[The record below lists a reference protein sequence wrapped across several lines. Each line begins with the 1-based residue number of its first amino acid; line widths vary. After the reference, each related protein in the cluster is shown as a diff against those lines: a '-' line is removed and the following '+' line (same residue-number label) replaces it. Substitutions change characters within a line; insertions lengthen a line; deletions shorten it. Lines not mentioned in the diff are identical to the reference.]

1 MPSPRLFP
9 NIEWNSLR
17 NRSQGE
23 EHLPVRYPFPYL
35 RRKQCFSPPLSEHLK
50 VRNVQ
55 NKGPSKSFIVFNE
68 KQNEAASYCWGFL
81 FSTGVEAFVRRA
93 IYTHSSAGITGRRA
107 RGALRTAAACA
118 PASPH
123 GSQPEGHAAGTTDGG
138 GGSRSTRCRP
148 RAPTAPPLPGYP
160 QAPHRLHLPS
170 PAPASPPRPA
180 ARRPAPPGPA
190 RPPPHGPAPLAMS
203 LAESCLTSSG
213 IRSHWH
219 SERHRSI
226 SVSSREPAF
235 LVAMAGPMGPGGGR
249 GRGGG
254 SGREG
259 GGGGGGERTAAAPGA
274 CAPGAAELEGCGPRR
289 APRQRRHLP
298 AAAGTR
304 AGPASQPPRGA
315 AASGG
320 GRGRRDALREDSGR
334 APWQPGE
341 RGPGTRAGK
350 GESRRCHPSTY

>member
-1 MPSPRLFP
+1 MCA
-9 NIEWNSLR
+9 
-17 NRSQGE
+17 
-23 EHLPVRYPFPYL
+23 
-35 RRKQCFSPPLSEHLK
+35 RKP
-50 VRNVQ
+50 
-55 NKGPSKSFIVFNE
+55 
-68 KQNEAASYCWGFL
+68 
-81 FSTGVEAFVRRA
+81 
-93 IYTHSSAGITGRRA
+93 A
-107 RGALRTAAACA
+107 RI
-118 PASPH
+118 
-123 GSQPEGHAAGTTDGG
+123 QPEGHAAGTTDGG

-320 GRGRRDALREDSGR
+320 GRGRRDALREDAGR

-341 RGPGTRAGK
+341 RGPGPGLTCGK
-350 GESRRCHPSTY
+350 RGEPAVSSVHLLTHTDTHRSRCLVCSTKHKSIFALNGPPLLHNFSSALPQGFGRYVSHCHADTSRSTLHAFTPSYTEADLSPASPCWVLTSSCPKSGGRTARV